1 MTYLFGLIGL
11 RGGVSAPT
19 PLFNA
24 TKSKTQPMESP
35 DFSLAPLLMVS
46 VVAALQSQLLD
57 RRGDS
62 VQGPPSHRRP
72 SVVWD
77 VVCA

>member
-1 MTYLFGLIGL
+1 MTHLFGLIGL
-11 RGGVSAPT
+11 RGGVSAPM

-24 TKSKTQPMESP
+24 TKSKIPPMESP

-46 VVAALQSQLLD
+46 VVASQLLD

-62 VQGPPSHRRP
+62 VHGPPSHRRA
-72 SVVWD
+72 SVVSD
-77 VVCA
+77 VVCS

>member
-24 TKSKTQPMESP
+24 TKSKTQPP
-35 DFSLAPLLMVS
+35 DFSLAPLLKVS

-62 VQGPPSHRRP
+62 VHGPPSHRRA
-72 SVVWD
+72 SVVSD
-77 VVCA
+77 VVCS